1 MKFDCDLSNWDVSKV
16 ENMQEMFEG
25 CENFTGKGLENWDVS
40 NVLNMEYMFR
50 ICKKLN
56 CDLSNWNVSNV
67 KNMYNMF
74 YGCNSLKNT
83 PSWYTK

>member
-1 MKFDCDLSNWDVSKV
+1 
-16 ENMQEMFEG
+16 MFEG

-50 ICKKLN
+50 VCKKLN

-83 PSWYTK
+83 PSWYIK